1 MSPVYLYVTALHDMV
16 IQDKE
21 IRKLKRKRQTE
32 RQERRQER
40 RNANIQ
46 NDSVMGGFEV
56 TPAED
61 DDVSG
66 GDSDGHADAAGE
78 VIDANLVQH
87 RERIRQGMGKVLSSD
102 SKASVGESREGSIE
116 IVPAVADSQET
127 EFMGDSRCYDSE
139 NEDYDTHDRAM
150 TMALGTLMLR
160 KAKQKALVDASYNRF
175 AWNDP
180 KELPS
185 WFVDDEIRHNKPQ
198 IPVPGALLDQVHND
212 ALHLI
217 SICLN
222 QILNGPPNGCRLRVD
237 SN

>member
-1 MSPVYLYVTALHDMV
+1 
-16 IQDKE
+16 
-21 IRKLKRKRQTE
+21 
-32 RQERRQER
+32 
-40 RNANIQ
+40 
-46 NDSVMGGFEV
+46 MGGFEV

-61 DDVSG
+61 DDAPE
-66 GDSDGHADAAGE
+66 GDSDDHTGT

-102 SKASVGESREGSIE
+102 SKGSVGETRDGSIE
-116 IVPAVADSQET
+116 IVSADVDSQET

-180 KELPS
+180 KDLPS
-185 WFVDDEIRHNKPQ
+185 WFLDDEIRHNKPQ
-198 IPVPGALLDQVHND
+198 IPVPGALLDQVHYCVYSLLHYFTNRC
-212 ALHLI
+212 AEIEVLTIHLI
-217 SICLN
+217 
-222 QILNGPPNGCRLRVD
+222 GVD
-237 SN
+237 